1 MAIETPSP
9 EGFELSPDGTHAVFR
24 KAIEIS
30 PNDERSYRLLRLM
43 NDLEVLVIHDPK
55 ADKSAAC
62 LDVHVGHLSD
72 PASDN
77 LQGLAHFLEH
87 LLFLGTEKYP
97 RENEYKEFLSLH
109 AGKSNASTWLDNTE
123 FHFEVGHAHLE
134 GALDR
139 QVRASITSPSLQFAQ
154 FFISPAFNVSCKERE
169 IHAVDS
175 EFKRN
180 LQLDSR
186 RIYQIAKHLSS
197 RDHPYWHFGTGNL
210 LTLQEG
216 PKEEGI
222 DSRNELIKFYHK
234 YYSANIMKL
243 VILGREPLDVLAGWA
258 VQKFSE
264 VRNLGVAP
272 PAYPSPPLTS
282 KELLTTVY
290 IKPVRDTRSLEIKF
304 LIPGTTPY
312 YTVQPTSYITHL
324 IGHEG
329 SGSILS
335 LLKRKGWANGLSAG
349 CSSGGIGHEFLKI
362 TIDLTS
368 EGLLHHEDITII
380 VFQYI
385 QMLRDEGVKDYILD
399 EEESLASIAF
409 RFKEMQPAAEYVTKI
424 AREMQQG
431 YAPEWIL
438 SGSMLIRAR
447 NTDLVMNY
455 INKLTVD
462 RWRGQV
468 VCQDVSKVPGGAFTE
483 TERWYGTPYHVDSV
497 SPELLKRLQQIGRN
511 PELHLPPPNEYI
523 PKDFETGKVDT
534 PNPQMSPVLVQHT
547 PLTRIWHKKDDV
559 FWVPKVHLYFRLVS
573 PIATLSP
580 NHLVKSILYMKLVQ
594 DVLNEDSYSAALAGL
609 SYSLTSNMEGI
620 ILKVEGYNDK
630 ALLLLQKVVQ
640 TMKTLQVDNER
651 FYRIK
656 DDVER
661 QHRNHSLNNPNILAI
676 YYEKYLNSEKQWT
689 FAERL
694 EELQGITPEDLQ
706 RFIPQLLDHLHIEG
720 LVHGNM
726 SISQAV
732 EAGNIVEKG
741 LAPRALSPFELISM
755 RSIIL
760 PEGCRAV
767 YQRDVIDPSNLN
779 SGIDYYIQTG
789 FGADKTDRAFVQL
802 MAQIIQEPCFNQ
814 LRTIEQLGYIV
825 LSGVRQIGGTL
836 GVVIVVQSERDPIHV
851 ENRIENFLR
860 VRIANMLE
868 SMTEEAYQKQ
878 VQSLIQKKLEKHKN
892 LKQETT
898 RYWDQITSGF
908 YNFEEVQEDVQ
919 ELEKITLGTIRIFFS
934 KLISPDVAQSKK
946 LSVHFRSLRLPP
958 NGSGKEGDELVLK
971 DGTVIIKDVDL
982 FKANS
987 KLSAALHPTL
997 DFLRTPK
1004 L

>member
-1 MAIETPSP
+1 MAVETPLP
-9 EGFELSPDGTHAVFR
+9 EGFELSQDGTHAIFR
-24 KAIEIS
+24 KAIEIA
-30 PNDERSYRLLRLM
+30 PNDERSYRLLRLK

-55 ADKSAAC
+55 ADKSAAA

-72 PASDN
+72 PDN

-109 AGKSNASTWLDNTE
+109 SGKSNASTWLDNTE

-139 QVRASITSPSLQFAQ
+139 FAQ
-154 FFISPAFNVSCKERE
+154 FFISPAFNVSCKDRE

-186 RIYQIAKHLSS
+186 RLFQIGKHLSS

-222 DSRNELIKFYHK
+222 DSRDELIKFYHK

-243 VILGREPLDVLAGWA
+243 VILGRESLDVLAGWA
-258 VQKFSE
+258 VEKFSE
-264 VRNLGVAP
+264 IRSLGLTP
-272 PAYPSPPLTS
+272 PAYPNPPLTS

-290 IKPVRDTRSLEIKF
+290 VKPVRDTRSLEIKF

-312 YTVQPTSYITHL
+312 YTVQPTSYISHL

-335 LLKRKGWANGLSAG
+335 LLKKKGWANSLSAS
-349 CSSGGIGHEFLKI
+349 CSSGGIGHEFFKI

-368 EGLLHHEDITII
+368 EGLLHHEDITFI

-385 QMLRDEGVKDYILD
+385 QMLREEGVKDYVLD
-399 EEESLASIAF
+399 EKESLASIAF
-409 RFKEMQPAAEYVTKI
+409 RFKEMQPAADYVTDT

-438 SGSMLIRAR
+438 SGSTLIRAR
-447 NTDLVMNY
+447 NSDLVMDY

-468 VCQDVSKVPGGAFTE
+468 VSQDAPKVPGGAFTE
-483 TERWYGTPYHVDSV
+483 TERWYGTPYHVENV
-497 SPELLKRLQQIGRN
+497 SPELLKRLQQIERN
-511 PELHLPPPNEYI
+511 PELHLPAPNEYI
-523 PKDFETGKVDT
+523 PKDFETGKVAT
-534 PNPQMSPVLVQHT
+534 PNPQMNPVLVKHT
-547 PLTRIWHKKDDV
+547 PFARIWHKKDDV
-559 FWVPKVHLYFRLVS
+559 FWVPKVHLYFRLFS

-580 NHLVKSILYMKLVQ
+580 NHLIKSMLYVKLVQ
-594 DVLNEDSYSAALAGL
+594 EVLNEDSYSAMLAGL
-609 SYSLTSNMEGI
+609 SYSLTSSMDGI

-630 ALLLLQKVVQ
+630 ALLLLQKVVE
-640 TMKTLQVDNER
+640 TMKTLRVDHEQ

-661 QHRNHSLNNPNILAI
+661 QHRNSSFNNPNILAT
-676 YYEKYLNSEKQWT
+676 YYAKYLNSEKLWT
-689 FAERL
+689 YLERL

-706 RFIPQLLDHLHIEG
+706 EFIPELLDRLHIEG

-732 EAGNIVEKG
+732 EAGDIVEKG
-741 LAPRALSPFELISM
+741 LTPKALSPFELISM

-760 PEGCRAV
+760 PEGCKAV

-779 SGIDYYIQTG
+779 SGIDYYVQAG
-789 FGADKTDRAFVQL
+789 SSANKTDRALVQL

-825 LSGVRQIGGTL
+825 QSGVRQVGGTL

-860 VRIANMLE
+860 ARIANMLE
-868 SMTEEAYQKQ
+868 TMTEEAYQKQ

-892 LKQETT
+892 LKQETA

-908 YNFEEVQEDVQ
+908 YNFEEVQQDVQ
-919 ELEKITLGTIRIFFS
+919 ELEKITLDTIRIFFS
-934 KLISPDVAQSKK
+934 QLISPDVAQGKK

-958 NGSGKEGDELVLK
+958 NGGGKEGDELVLK
-971 DGTVIIKDVDL
+971 EGTVIIKDVDL

-987 KLSAALHPTL
+987 KLSAAPHPVVDL
-997 DFLRTPK
+997 LRYSR